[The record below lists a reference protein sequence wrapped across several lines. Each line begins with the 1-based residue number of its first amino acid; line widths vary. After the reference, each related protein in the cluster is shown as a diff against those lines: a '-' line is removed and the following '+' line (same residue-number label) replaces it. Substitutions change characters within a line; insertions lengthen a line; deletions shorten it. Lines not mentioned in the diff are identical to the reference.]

1 MVSISMQQA
10 LPPWQLCSD
19 SLYFSRY
26 SCLAQARQTTP
37 PTPEWV
43 PRWYHAGT
51 APTPPK
57 PAAAMQEWPL
67 LWAFRRAFI
76 TRASGE
82 RGISLVPQTVSDLQR
97 ADGKKKMDPKAC
109 ICPFRSV
116 ALICWRGEL
125 APWPDHLGLLQGKKS
140 PPGFE
145 KPLTVQNFPPA
156 LFLRTC
162 NRIITNYRACPN
174 APVLHKDVKCGKI
187 SGVLGFNLV
196 NTILSR
202 EIISSV
208 CRLR

>member
-1 MVSISMQQA
+1 MRAQPPRHQSLQQPCRNGHFG
-10 LPPWQLCSD
+10 L
-19 SLYFSRY
+19 
-26 SCLAQARQTTP
+26 
-37 PTPEWV
+37 
-43 PRWYHAGT
+43 
-51 APTPPK
+51 
-57 PAAAMQEWPL
+57 
-67 LWAFRRAFI
+67 
-76 TRASGE
+76 SGE
-82 RGISLVPQTVSDLQR
+82 LLSPVLLEREASPWCHKQCQICREQM
-97 ADGKKKMDPKAC
+97 GKKKMDPKAC

-162 NRIITNYRACPN
+162 NCIITNYRACPN
-174 APVLHKDVKCGKI
+174 ALVLHKDVKCSKI

>member
-1 MVSISMQQA
+1 MVPCGQSPDA
-10 LPPWQLCSD
+10 TKACS
-19 SLYFSRY
+19 S
-26 SCLAQARQTTP
+26 
-37 PTPEWV
+37 
-43 PRWYHAGT
+43 HAGT
-51 APTPPK
+51 ATLGF
-57 PAAAMQEWPL
+57 QESFYHPFFW
-67 LWAFRRAFI
+67 R
-76 TRASGE
+76 
-82 RGISLVPQTVSDLQR
+82 RGISLVPQCRICREQMGR
-97 ADGKKKMDPKAC
+97 KNMDPKAC

-162 NRIITNYRACPN
+162 NRINANYRACPN
-174 APVLHKDVKCGKI
+174 APVLHKDVKCSKI

-208 CRLR
+208 CGLW

>member
-1 MVSISMQQA
+1 MVPCGHSPHA
-10 LPPWQLCSD
+10 TKACS
-19 SLYFSRY
+19 S
-26 SCLAQARQTTP
+26 
-37 PTPEWV
+37 
-43 PRWYHAGT
+43 HAGT
-51 APTPPK
+51 ATLGF
-57 PAAAMQEWPL
+57 QESFYHPCFWRERHL
-67 LWAFRRAFI
+67 LGATNSVRSAESRW
-76 TRASGE
+76 E
-82 RGISLVPQTVSDLQR
+82 
-97 ADGKKKMDPKAC
+97 KKKMDPKAC

-174 APVLHKDVKCGKI
+174 APVLHKDVKCSKI